1 MSKSGAEK
9 WRPMAISNPSTRLR
23 MARSMPHWVMAQEQ
37 SKSAEKS
44 RRPPTPPKIPP
55 PSLTGDCGDP
65 DYEVIE
71 FTGNPQQISRT
82 NNNGK
87 ALELTRITSRN
98 NNNNVN
104 KCALCGAHNLFA
116 RCDACN
122 ENFCET
128 CDDMNHKHP
137 KRRSHVRRR
146 IVTDHNQM
154 NFRTRP
160 PLPPKGE
167 TPLNPPVPPPRR
179 NRRNTQARPS
189 VNQDPGGI
197 SFSDKVGS
205 LKRNNV
211 NVQGRPLPS
220 APESSLITSKSVQS
234 LNTSN
239 NANDPN
245 GAGMDKMS
253 TLQERYR
260 KYQEAMRAQDANR
273 RRIPTPESSREAPS
287 PRPVS
292 LDSSRG
298 NLMVPPPPPRTG
310 MMQSSSVC
318 DLSSQNLWNP
328 AMQQAQS
335 MAHLTQRMP
344 MMWYPPPGSPWD
356 NPISGSTMS
365 LNHPAMW
372 GYPMGYNQA
381 MLPPHYP
388 SANVSRCPSPA
399 RSYKSGRRSRAASP
413 SFSQK
418 SRKSVVS
425 RVRRSPNST
434 DASSEESDDSDFD
447 DQLSRSSRNLRRGSV
462 SSRRITGYHDVDDNR
477 STMSRSRRGTWR
489 SEDRI
494 NGINS
499 SSSRNL
505 DYEDLEFRSVSSR
518 QQSENDDLRRRRNT
532 MDHYLSSRQNSE
544 TDDSRGRKRTEPTNV
559 NPDSRSRLMSSRHN
573 SETEDDHRLRRKT
586 ESFNNDEKL
595 MKNNGTLRS
604 RRKSNAEYEREVLN
618 KKTNS
623 NTTRNR
629 LANSSDSSGELITTN
644 NSNNKRAESVVRE
657 IKKSPLREVRK
668 SVEREVIREPTP
680 KESIKEPTPEKNY
693 KVQPDENIKQDKIN
707 EATSSVSQIKE
718 TSQQPTTEEKTEED
732 KEWACEHCTF
742 INEAKER
749 VCIVCCKT
757 KRSALPPS
765 PENTPESSE
774 NVQESTPEPSTKVS
788 SIKMSNG
795 EESGDS
801 AATTQSKDV
810 EIVKNDQELNSNIIE
825 DNQTNKLESVLN
837 SSVRENIKTHAS
849 ISTSTS
855 PIKELEETA
864 SEVIKTQ
871 DNVPPPVPMLSPTPI
886 RASETPVGPSPVP
899 SVASIERGTSPP
911 PQSIATQTYE
921 VPPKNNGV
929 GKKSKEYR
937 DQKGIYQDESDG
949 EEIRY
954 TNSPDLYPRVHYQHI
969 NQPTSSH
976 GTRRNSIDS
985 THLYFHPRDINQSRY
1000 HQDSPTIG
1008 LVSPS
1013 VSTLTRQGLEIVE
1026 LLREAERQGFSA
1038 DDIQVALAQGAVNPI
1053 DWLINQWPHLIET
1066 VQILVSTRGKEM
1078 PDCKNDIGFLSIVEA
1093 KEVLRVCKGDVWTSV
1108 TRAIQLRQ
1116 QKVAGIKAKGNF
1128 SLVDVVRAL
1137 DNNAG
1142 NEDLALLELQKN
1154 QLKPFL
1160 MRIWGPPAGVEN
1172 DEAAPPKDAANEA
1185 GVAGLSELV
1194 GGAMDLDALKQVIPS
1209 LDNLAELQAGC
1220 KQDSTRTKPTDQLLK
1235 NVQEADDKNIGNNS
1249 NDLSNSFKDSDQP
1262 CTSPSSKT
1270 DLNKLESGKI
1280 LLQENGDIGNKIE
1293 SAEQKSDKKDIGQT
1307 EEIKNQSDSSAQNL
1321 AVENLLLATKSLT
1334 EQVPV
1339 EELSPKLEPEV
1350 VSNDKIDEVL
1360 NVPIETP
1367 QVSTQ
1372 EAEIVDKEVVKEENK
1387 LEVNLPVKIS
1397 SKELVEIEQ
1406 EVIKEKS
1413 SKENVKLS
1421 IDASSD
1427 SKKLL
1432 ETEETVLETNSP
1444 VKEEIIVGSVSEVDK
1459 SDILNITK
1467 NKDEE
1472 VFDKAVRISESEIK
1486 FKSQEKLNQA
1496 TPTVLSAPPSRMTAL
1511 KSLKNRLTSMISK
1524 FPSMKLSYEKPESIG
1539 TNQVNYKESMDSS
1552 LYSHPNL
1559 IINNINQHAS
1569 NGINNHNNTDKLND
1583 DIISLDCAS
1592 TQNHLKTFTSS
1603 ATITP
1608 TNKEVVQKINGINKY
1623 NETIN
1628 SASSSDDQAV
1638 LKNVATEYESPV
1650 FFQNTLSNAESWD
1663 IKRSTIYIEPLM
1675 VSKDK
1680 KNEDY
1685 IKNNV
1690 EVVANVDVEVN
1701 GENHELKDQNL
1712 KIKITETENNY
1723 KNLQIN
1729 QKVDNVMECNNF
1741 EKIYSNENKMQVDIV
1756 NESGD
1761 KDDLFVDASSSPET
1775 FELKITEAPL
1785 LIVNDAA
1792 PVENPPVV
1800 RGSLTINLSRFSD
1813 MKEFTT
1819 EMLQFASQEIL
1830 ENVSTGP
1837 LSPLEAE
1844 LPEIFSASS
1853 KIETSIEINESAV
1866 KTDSVQT
1873 NYFIP
1878 KPKARSKSPVK
1889 RSFVLRKL
1897 PARKCFVGT
1906 KRNFNFGGVPKDTA
1920 LTRAKECADKIAAK
1934 SLMSSRSVNQVKKA
1948 EVVDVNRKGE
1958 CDKKQELVS
1967 QTEKVERE
1975 KQMNLSSQKIDKDF
1989 INKPTPKSKLPSR
2002 IPIFQKKPWAAG
2014 QTISVA
2020 SQKIIEVNVLK
2031 PTNSSFN
2038 VPRRTIP
2045 VLQPLVGPPADNENK
2060 NGGNESNEVSKNV
2073 NGKVQSEKENK
2084 NCISKLRDDGKLLKN
2099 NETAQSKDSPK
2110 NLIRGLTFIKDEK
2123 DTLGTDKSKI
2133 NESVNPEIDSRDEF
2147 NKYSSEA
2154 SIDVSDEE
2162 EVYDDDDDDDDE
2174 EEEEEE
2180 IEEIEIED
2188 EESSEEI
2195 SDEEEIEE
2203 EEEEEELSDSETTDT
2218 NTKSSVIMRRI
2229 NSIEELTNAE
2239 LMLKKTLD
2247 NIKAE
2252 ISDSE
2257 CEEVSSNSQ
2266 KSERSD
2272 EAEFSESNDLPED
2285 PIELSTT
2292 KNDVD
2297 VESTI
2302 VLTLPK
2308 TKSTEIEGEE
2318 NAVTQSTSK
2327 TIRLKDSKVLKV
2339 RVTEPEVVVNKKKES
2354 RKRFSIVAEYVQQF
2368 EGDSLKHERRNSKTK
2383 QQESVKITR
2392 DQSPVNERERTA
2404 RRLLAEGRVSSY
2416 DEAEIAASLIGLKFQ
2431 DDEAIHAAKEC
2442 TSVESAIAFLQQECE
2457 LCTGRFAVS
2466 QMISMLK
2473 CIHRCCNDCAK
2484 NYFTIQISD
2493 RNIMDA
2499 VCPFCKEPDLKD
2511 ATEDEVLEYFSILDI
2526 QLKSLLDPPI
2536 HELFQRK
2543 LRDRTLMQDPNF
2555 KWCAQC
2561 SSGFYANPNQ
2571 KRLICPDCRSV
2582 TCAFCR
2588 KPWEKQHEGITCE
2601 QFEEWKNEND
2611 PDNQAI
2617 GLAKHLADNG
2627 IDCPK
2632 CKFRYSLSRGGCMHF
2647 TCNQCKYEFCCGC
2660 GKAFMM
2666 GAKCTVSPY
2675 CAKLG
2680 LHSHH
2685 PRNCLFYL
2693 RDKEPAQLQSLLK
2706 GHGIEFNTEN
2716 LSGDR
2721 KCKVQLQKETPTG
2734 VVDAVCNSDVV
2745 ENHAGLCRIHY
2756 NEYLVRKI
2764 RLSKLEPLSLFNID
2778 DLETCIKRAGLNLP
2792 ANWYRRDPED
2802 YRRDLAEVVQK
2813 EIPLE

>member
-1 MSKSGAEK
+1 
-9 WRPMAISNPSTRLR
+9 MAISNPSTRLR

-71 FTGNPQQISRT
+71 FTGNPQQTSRT
-82 NNNGK
+82 NNNSK
-87 ALELTRITSRN
+87 ALELTRITSTN

-137 KRRSHVRRR
+137 KRRGHVRRR
-146 IVTDHNQM
+146 IVTNHNQM

-205 LKRNNV
+205 LKRNNI

-220 APESSLITSKSVQS
+220 APESPLIASKSVQL
-234 LNTSN
+234 LNNSH

-273 RRIPTPESSREAPS
+273 RRIPTPESPREAPS

-292 LDSSRG
+292 LGSSRG

-425 RVRRSPNST
+425 RVRRLPNST

-447 DQLSRSSRNLRRGSV
+447 DQLSRSSRNLRRPK
-462 SSRRITGYHDVDDNR
+462 
-477 STMSRSRRGTWR
+477 
-489 SEDRI
+489 
-494 NGINS
+494 
-499 SSSRNL
+499 
-505 DYEDLEFRSVSSR
+505 FRSVSSR

-544 TDDSRGRKRTEPTNV
+544 TDDSRGRKRTEPTSV

-604 RRKSNAEYEREVLN
+604 RRKSNAEYESEVLN

-623 NTTRNR
+623 NTTQNR
-629 LANSSDSSGELITTN
+629 LANSSDSTGELITTNNN
-644 NSNNKRAESVVRE
+644 NSNNKRAESIVRE
-657 IKKSPLREVRK
+657 IQKSPLREVRK
-668 SVEREVIREPTP
+668 SVEREIVRESTP
-680 KESIKEPTPEKNY
+680 KESIKEPTPEKNH

-707 EATSSVSQIKE
+707 EAKSSISLIKE
-718 TSQQPTTEEKTEED
+718 TSQQPATVEKTEED
-732 KEWACEHCTF
+732 QEWACEHCTF

-774 NVQESTPEPSTKVS
+774 NVQESTPETATKVS

-810 EIVKNDQELNSNIIE
+810 EIVKNDQELNSNIVE
-825 DNQTNKLESVLN
+825 DNQTNKVESALN
-837 SSVRENIKTHAS
+837 SSVHENIKTHAS

-871 DNVPPPVPMLSPTPI
+871 DNVPPPGPILSPTPI
-886 RASETPVGPSPVP
+886 RASETPIGPSPVP
-899 SVASIERGTSPP
+899 SIASIERGTSPP

-929 GKKSKEYR
+929 GKKSKEFR
-937 DQKGIYQDESDG
+937 DQRGIYQDESDG

-985 THLYFHPRDINQSRY
+985 THLYFHSRDINQSRY

-1008 LVSPS
+1008 PVSPS

-1066 VQILVSTRGKEM
+1066 VQILVSTRRKEM

-1093 KEVLRVCKGDVWTSV
+1093 KEVLRACK
-1108 TRAIQLRQ
+1108 
-1116 QKVAGIKAKGNF
+1116 
-1128 SLVDVVRAL
+1128 VDVVQAL

-1172 DEAAPPKDAANEA
+1172 DEAAPRKDAANEA
-1185 GVAGLSELV
+1185 EVAGLSELV

-1235 NVQEADDKNIGNNS
+1235 NVEQADDKNIGNNS
-1249 NDLSNSFKDSDQP
+1249 NNLSNSFKDSDIP

-1280 LLQENGDIGNKIE
+1280 LLQKNGDIGNKIE
-1293 SAEQKSDKKDIGQT
+1293 SPEQKSDKKDLGQT
-1307 EEIKNQSDSSAQNL
+1307 EEIKKQSESSAQNL
-1321 AVENLLLATKSLT
+1321 AVENLLLATKLP

-1339 EELSPKLEPEV
+1339 EEFSAKLEPKV
-1350 VSNDKIDEVL
+1350 VSNDKIDAVL
-1360 NVPIETP
+1360 NVPIETL

-1372 EAEIVDKEVVKEENK
+1372 ESEIVDKEIVKEENK
-1387 LEVNLPVKIS
+1387 LEVNLPVEIS
-1397 SKELVEIEQ
+1397 SKKIVEIKQ
-1406 EVIKEKS
+1406 EVIKEIP
-1413 SKENVKLS
+1413 SKEDVKLS
-1421 IDASSD
+1421 IDASSE

-1432 ETEETVLETNSP
+1432 ETEETVVETNIP
-1444 VKEEIIVGSVSEVDK
+1444 VKEEIIVSSVSEVDK

-1486 FKSQEKLNQA
+1486 FESQEKLNQA
-1496 TPTVLSAPPSRMTAL
+1496 TPSVLSAPPSRMTAL

-1524 FPSMKLSYEKPESIG
+1524 FPSMKLSYEKPESMGI
-1539 TNQVNYKESMDSS
+1539 NQVNYKESMDSS

-1583 DIISLDCAS
+1583 EIISHDCAS

-1603 ATITP
+1603 AIITP

-1638 LKNVATEYESPV
+1638 LKNIAREYESPV
-1650 FFQNTLSNAESWD
+1650 FFQNTLSNAESRD

-1680 KNEDY
+1680 INEDY

-1690 EVVANVDVEVN
+1690 ELVATVDVEVN
-1701 GENHELKDQNL
+1701 EENHKLKDQDL
-1712 KIKITETENNY
+1712 KIKMTETENNY

-1729 QKVDNVMECNNF
+1729 QEVDNV
-1741 EKIYSNENKMQVDIV
+1741 EKIDSNKNKMEIDIV

-1775 FELKITEAPL
+1775 FELKITEFPL

-1813 MKEFTT
+1813 MKELTT

-1830 ENVSTGP
+1830 ENESTGP
-1837 LSPLEAE
+1837 LSHLEAE

-1906 KRNFNFGGVPKDTA
+1906 KKSFNFGGVPKDTA
-1920 LTRAKECADKIAAK
+1920 LTRAKECTDKIAAK
-1934 SLMSSRSVNQVKKA
+1934 SLMSSRGVNQVKKS

-1958 CDKKQELVS
+1958 CDKKPELVS

-1975 KQMNLSSQKIDKDF
+1975 KKMNLSSLKIDKSF
-1989 INKPTPKSKLPSR
+1989 INKPTLKSKLPSR
-2002 IPIFQKKPWAAG
+2002 IPIFQKKPWVTG

-2045 VLQPLVGPPADNENK
+2045 ILQPLVGPPADNKNK
-2060 NGGNESNEVSKNV
+2060 EGGNESNEVSKNV

-2084 NCISKLRDDGKLLKN
+2084 NCVSKLRDDGKLSKN
-2099 NETAQSKDSPK
+2099 NETAQSKDCSK
-2110 NLIRGLTFIKDEK
+2110 NIIRGLTFIKDEK
-2123 DTLGTDKSKI
+2123 DISGIDKSKI
-2133 NESVNPEIDSRDEF
+2133 NESVNPENDCKDEF

-2154 SIDVSDEE
+2154 SVDVSDEE
-2162 EVYDDDDDDDDE
+2162 EVDDD

-2180 IEEIEIED
+2180 IEEIEEIED

-2195 SDEEEIEE
+2195 SDEEEI
-2203 EEEEEELSDSETTDT
+2203 EEEELSDSETTDT

-2229 NSIEELTNAE
+2229 NSTEELTNAE

-2272 EAEFSESNDLPED
+2272 EAELSESNDLPED
-2285 PIELSTT
+2285 PIEPSTT
-2292 KNDVD
+2292 KNDID

-2308 TKSTEIEGEE
+2308 RKSTEIEGEE
-2318 NAVTQSTSK
+2318 NAVSQSTSK

-2339 RVTEPEVVVNKKKES
+2339 SVTEPEVVVNKKKES
-2354 RKRFSIVAEYVQQF
+2354 RKQFSIVAEYVQQF
-2368 EGDSLKHERRNSKTK
+2368 EGDSLKYERRNSKTK
-2383 QQESVKITR
+2383 QQESVQITQ

-2466 QMISMLK
+2466 QIISMLK

-2632 CKFRYSLSRGGCMHF
+2632 CCMHF

-2734 VVDAVCNSDVV
+2734 VIDAVCNSDVV

-2802 YRRDLAEVVQK
+2802 YRRDLAEHYVEYLAGLVLKSKLDPVTIFDLNETKQELRRRGKVPPIKAQEMSEQDYLRTCIQVVQK

>member
-1472 VFDKAVRISESEIK
+1472 VFDKA
-1486 FKSQEKLNQA
+1486 
-1496 TPTVLSAPPSRMTAL
+1496 
-1511 KSLKNRLTSMISK
+1511 
-1524 FPSMKLSYEKPESIG
+1524 
-1539 TNQVNYKESMDSS
+1539 
-1552 LYSHPNL
+1552 
-1559 IINNINQHAS
+1559 
-1569 NGINNHNNTDKLND
+1569 
-1583 DIISLDCAS
+1583 
-1592 TQNHLKTFTSS
+1592 
-1603 ATITP
+1603 
-1608 TNKEVVQKINGINKY
+1608 
-1623 NETIN
+1623 
-1628 SASSSDDQAV
+1628 
-1638 LKNVATEYESPV
+1638 
-1650 FFQNTLSNAESWD
+1650 NTLSNAESWD

-2745 ENHAGLCRIHY
+2745 ENHAGLCRQHY
-2756 NEYLVRKI
+2756 VEYLAGLVLK
-2764 RLSKLEPLSLFNID
+2764 SKLDPVTIF
-2778 DLETCIKRAGLNLP
+2778 DLNETKQELRRRGKVPPIKAQEMSEQDYLRTCIQ
-2792 ANWYRRDPED
+2792 
-2802 YRRDLAEVVQK
+2802 VVQK